1 MRGDRG
7 YASPD
12 CGNAAPW
19 DGRAVGRKDLLNSA
33 TISLAS
39 ALVGIALDRG
49 CLSGVDRKL
58 MVLPDD
64 PDLVPVVTADPYIKW
79 RRSVA
84 A

>member
-1 MRGDRG
+1 M
-7 YASPD
+7 
-12 CGNAAPW
+12 
-19 DGRAVGRKDLLNSA
+19 GRKDLLNA
-33 TISLAS
+33 AITSLAS

-64 PDLVPVVTADPYIKW
+64 PDLVGVATADPYIRW